1 MKIIIRIVAAILL
14 LVSGFA
20 TAFYFWAQQ
29 PNRSATEHVLLRT
42 DSLRA
47 GVGREEVDTVFS
59 IMTYNIGYLSGMTN
73 NEPVKRDES
82 LFSANLQQAVGL
94 LGHLKPDIVCLQEID
109 YGSVRSYLVDQEA
122 ELADTIYPFV
132 ARAVNWDK
140 RYVPF
145 PYWPPSVHFGKVLS
159 GQSVLSKFPVTEH
172 LVDTLAQVASVPFYY
187 RAFYLHRLAQ
197 VVKVVIHDKE
207 VMVINVH
214 LEAFDRDTRER
225 HTKAV
230 LRLYRRYSAQY
241 PTVMVGDFN
250 SSPDEENPTIETILR
265 EGLRTV
271 DLRDMSTIPYTYSSG
286 TPSSRLD
293 YIFYNEALER
303 VDGGVVTEAGQISD
317 HLPVRAVFRF
327 KAQSE

>member
-1 MKIIIRIVAAILL
+1 MKIIIRIAAAILL
-14 LVSGFA
+14 LVLGFA
-20 TAFYFWAQQ
+20 TAFYFWGQQ
-29 PNRSATEHVLLRT
+29 PNRSTTEHVLLRT

-47 GVGREEVDTVFS
+47 GANREEVDTVFS

-82 LFSANLQQAVGL
+82 LFSANLRQAADL

-109 YGSVRSYLVDQEA
+109 YGSTRSYSVDQEA
-122 ELADTIYPFV
+122 ALADTIYPFA

-159 GQSVLSKFPVTEH
+159 GQSILSKFPVTEH
-172 LVDTLAQVASVPFYY
+172 VVDTLAEVASAPFYY

-197 VVKVVIHDKE
+197 VVKLVVHDKE

-225 HTKAV
+225 HTQAV
-230 LRLYRRYSAQY
+230 LRLYQQYSAQY

-250 SSPDEENPTIETILR
+250 SSPDEAEPTILEILQAN
-265 EGLRTV
+265 LRSV
-271 DLRDMSTIPYTYSSG
+271 DLGSTAEIPYTYDSEHP
-286 TPSSRLD
+286 TSRLD
-293 YIFYNEALER
+293 YIFYNNALELVAGR
-303 VDGGVVTEAGQISD
+303 VVTEAGQVSD
-317 HLPVRAVFRF
+317 HLPVWAAFRF
-327 KAQSE
+327 ATLR